1 MYCLGVDL
9 VGRDG
14 EKKMISNENDAIL
27 GLKIVFGGQ

>member
-1 MYCLGVDL
+1 MHCLGVDL

-14 EKKMISNENDAIL
+14 GKKMILDENDAIL